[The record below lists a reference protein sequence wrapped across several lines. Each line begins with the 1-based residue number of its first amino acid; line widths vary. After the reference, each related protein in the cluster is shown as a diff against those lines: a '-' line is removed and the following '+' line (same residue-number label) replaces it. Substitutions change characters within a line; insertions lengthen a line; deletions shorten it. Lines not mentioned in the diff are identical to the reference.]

1 VTRRTSA
8 LRRREAFWGIL
19 FASPFLVGFVI
30 WTVAP
35 VLASL
40 VLSFCDYTGMD
51 QPAWIG
57 VANYMRAFAQDSK
70 FYPSWQRTIGFAL
83 VSLPLS
89 IIAPLSLALLIDQK
103 SWGSNFFRAVYYAPS
118 LTPVVALTTL
128 WGWVLSQKLGL
139 LNTALRLATGIQGPA
154 WLGDPKW
161 VIPAIIMM
169 TLWAGSG
176 GNAMLIFLA
185 ALQGVSPEL
194 YEAAQIDGAGRWRRF
209 LHVTLPMISPII
221 FLMLVMNVIGFLK
234 AFDTVFNAT
243 AGGPA
248 YATYFIALHIYFTA
262 FRYFEMG
269 YASALAW
276 ILFLFTMVLT
286 LIQFRAQ
293 KRWVF
298 YTGEGG
304 A

>member
-1 VTRRTSA
+1 MGRRTGA
-8 LRRREAFWGIL
+8 LKRREAFWGIL
-19 FASPFLVGFVI
+19 FTSPFLVGFVL
-30 WTVAP
+30 WTAAP
-35 VLASL
+35 TLASL
-40 VLSFCDYTGMD
+40 VLSFCNYTGMD

-57 VANYMRAFAQDSK
+57 LDNYARALTQDSL
-70 FYPSWQRTIGFAL
+70 FFPSWRRTINYAL
-83 VSLPLS
+83 LCLPLS
-89 IIAPLSLALLIDQK
+89 IIAPFSLALLIDQK
-103 SWGSNFFRAVYYAPS
+103 SWGTNVFRAVYYAPS

-128 WGWVLSQKLGL
+128 WGWVLSQKQGL

-161 VIPAIIMM
+161 VTPALIMM

-176 GNAMLIFLA
+176 GNVMLIFLA

-194 YEAAQIDGAGRWRRF
+194 YEAAKIDGAGRWGRF
-209 LHVTLPMISPII
+209 LHVTLPMISPTI
-221 FLMLVMNVIGFLK
+221 FLMLVLSVIGFLK
-234 AFDTVFNAT
+234 VFDMVFNAT

-276 ILFLFTMVLT
+276 ILFLFTMLLT
-286 LIQFRAQ
+286 VIQFRAQ
-293 KRWVF
+293 KHWV
-298 YTGEGG
+298 YYAGEGG